1 MPVLILETESLA
13 PPTQT
18 LPPSPPGLL
27 RKKTVRM
34 MRSAVTALTVLSDAR
49 TAHRESAG
57 FLTGLEENHRSTGA
71 NTQNLIFLHIHPVT
85 SPPSP
90 SIHTFTNNPIKPTS
104 ISFGHQTMDHRKH
117 ITWLGTLLTLL
128 RKMSNISKPASP
140 SGRTVVWLQK
150 QQTCT
155 HEFPAPHKTHSS
167 LTMHF
172 CKPGRE
178 QQCTPHQKFLPH

>member
-1 MPVLILETESLA
+1 MPVLILETESPA

-57 FLTGLEENHRSTGA
+57 FLTGSEENHRSTGA
-71 NTQNLIFLHIHPVT
+71 NTRNLIFLHIHPVT

-104 ISFGHQTMDHRKH
+104 ISFGHQTSGPSQTHHMAWNSSYLAQKNVQYFKTSLPFRSDSGLAAE
-117 ITWLGTLLTLL
+117 TT
-128 RKMSNISKPASP
+128 NIH
-140 SGRTVVWLQK
+140 T
-150 QQTCT
+150 
-155 HEFPAPHKTHSS
+155 
-167 LTMHF
+167 
-172 CKPGRE
+172 
-178 QQCTPHQKFLPH
+178 